1 MELLKLSGG
10 RIVNTHNNLPL
21 FISTIKSDATWDLI
35 IIAVESRDIIRLGT
49 LGVYNEVVS
58 HVENGGALIVED
70 WNMDEDS
77 SDLTTFIE
85 DKCAI
90 GVEKTWVRPESY
102 TYSDYLLYN
111 LNQGLPIFDTPF
123 KINLPMRPQHLL
135 DGRYWRLD
143 C

>member
-1 MELLKLSGG
+1 
-10 RIVNTHNNLPL
+10 
-21 FISTIKSDATWDLI
+21 
-35 IIAVESRDIIRLGT
+35 
-49 LGVYNEVVS
+49 
-58 HVENGGALIVED
+58 
-70 WNMDEDS
+70 MDEDS

-123 KINLPMRPQHLL
+123 KINLPMRPNIYWTGDIGDLIVKLPGSLALFGTGLTSRDPNRYGLL
-135 DGRYWRLD
+135 TSCNDGKILLQTFSTHDYRLFETTELWANYAHFVLSNHFKTSNQ
-143 C
+143 